1 MARNKSVNVSIS
13 EDTNEKLFAT
23 ITEEPY
29 VPYKI
34 TDKMYKDLDNAHRA
48 LEKKK
53 ITPYQLKTLI
63 NKYPHVPT
71 FYNYLSVA
79 YQDTNQPDKVLPVI
93 KTLIK
98 KFPYYFH
105 AQLNLIS
112 HYLETN
118 DDAALDTYF
127 ENIKSIQDVAPKKEE
142 FHVSEFIGFYSA
154 FSEYLEKKKDEEKI
168 QRILKMLK
176 NIKPYFPDVKIVI
189 ENVSIILERVRIMK
203 KVEQKAKDENAQ
215 VIHLKV
221 KDEE

>member
-105 AQLNLIS
+105 AQFNLIS